1 MPTIDADAHVV
12 ETDETWEYLAPS
24 ERAYKPGAVY
34 ERLETG
40 ELLKYWVIG
49 DRKVGTPW
57 PGGGARSDA
66 ITGTFIDNVPLDVKA
81 KYMLDV
87 DARVAHMDELGTD
100 IQVLYPT
107 LWVHPLTD
115 RPEVET
121 ALCRSYNRWMADVHR
136 RGAGRFRWAAVVP
149 VSDIPEA
156 RRELRTARDNG
167 AVAVNVPGLDYRNR
181 LINDPDFFP
190 LYQEASDLD
199 MPVCIHSGTSSPDM
213 DRIWGRPLC
222 GYQRNKFV
230 GLGAF
235 HLLVM
240 SDLPDRFPK
249 LRWGIIELS
258 AGWLPYLI
266 NDLRRRVERRGG
278 RLEERILADNH
289 IWVACQTNDD
299 LEHVIEYV
307 GDDRL
312 VMGTDYGH
320 ADSSTE
326 IHALQLLRRRESLDP
341 ASVSRILYDNPA
353 ELYALR

>member
-1 MPTIDADAHVV
+1 MAIIDADAHVV
-12 ETDETWEYLAPS
+12 EIDETWEYLAPN
-24 ERAYKPGAVY
+24 EREYKPGVVY
-34 ERLETG
+34 EKLETG
-40 ELLKYWVIG
+40 ETLKFWVIG
-49 DRKVGTPW
+49 DQRVPTPW
-57 PGGGARSDA
+57 PGGGSVSDA
-66 ITGTFIDNVPLDVKA
+66 LNGTFLDNVPLDLKA

-100 IQVLYPT
+100 IQVLFPT

-115 RPEVET
+115 RPAIET
-121 ALCRSYNRWMADVHR
+121 ALCRSYNRWMADIHSQ
-136 RGAGRFRWAAVVP
+136 GGGRFLWAAVVP
-149 VSDIPEA
+149 LSDIPEA
-156 RRELRTARDNG
+156 CRQIHFAKDHG
-167 AVAVNVPGLDYRNR
+167 AVAVNISGLDYQNR

-190 LYQEASDLD
+190 LYEEASDLN
-199 MPVCIHSGTSSPDM
+199 MPVCIHSGTNSPDM
-213 DRIWGRPLC
+213 DRVWNKPLC

-240 SDLPDRFPK
+240 SNLPDRFPK

-266 NDLRRRVERRGG
+266 NDLKRRVERRGG
-278 RLEERILADNH
+278 KLKERILADNN
-289 IWVACQTNDD
+289 IWVACQMNDD
-299 LEHVIEYV
+299 LEHVIKYV

-326 IHALQLLRRRESLDP
+326 IHALQLLRQQEFLSP
-341 ASVSRILYDNPA
+341 ESVSRILYDNPV
-353 ELYALR
+353 ELYAL

>member
-1 MPTIDADAHVV
+1 MRIIDADAHVA
-12 ETDETWEYLAPS
+12 ETDETWEYLTPS
-24 ERAYKPGAVY
+24 EREYKPGVVY

-40 ELLKYWVIG
+40 ETLKYWVIG
-49 DRKVGTPW
+49 DNRVGTPW
-57 PGGGARSDA
+57 PGGGVRSDA
-66 ITGTFIDNVPLDVKA
+66 ITGTFIGNVPLDLKA
-81 KYMLDV
+81 RYMLDV

-100 IQVLYPT
+100 IQVLFPT

-121 ALCRSYNRWMADVHR
+121 ALCRSYNRWMADIHA
-136 RGAGRFRWAAVVP
+136 RGNGRFRWAAVAP
-149 VSDIPEA
+149 LSDIQEA
-156 RRELRTARDNG
+156 CRQMRFARDHG
-167 AVAVNVPGLDYRNR
+167 AVAVNISGLDYRNR

-199 MPVCIHSGTSSPDM
+199 MAVCIHSGTNSPDM

-222 GYQRNKFV
+222 GYQRNKLV

-235 HLLVM
+235 HLLIM
-240 SDLPDRFPK
+240 SNLPDRFPK

-278 RLEERILADNH
+278 RLKERILADNN
-289 IWVACQTNDD
+289 IWVACQMNDD
-299 LEHVIEYV
+299 LEHVIRYV

-326 IHALQLLRRRESLDP
+326 IHALRLLQQSELLPPR
-341 ASVSRILYDNPA
+341 SVARILHDNPV
-353 ELYALR
+353 ELYAL